1 MDGIVLVGRRYLLT
15 NRLLHAT
22 ALLSLTGL
30 TAYLGWH
37 GEVLLLGAALC
48 LPALWGMAHSRLLA
62 WLIAL
67 TYYLLA
73 ARDIP
78 AGAAVFFGQGT
89 SYGWLLL
96 IGASLLLSLPYA
108 LLWKRNPSPW
118 RFALVMV
125 LVSLPPIGV
134 VGWAN
139 PLTAAGVLLPG
150 FGWFGLVATLV
161 VACLISRYPP
171 LAIFCFVVS
180 IATPQRME
188 SPPPGWIAMNTAY
201 QMSSGESAGLSA
213 AQRQMEIIDLIIHS
227 LERVVI
233 LPETIVGQWRDS
245 SLFLWEEL
253 AQLAEQRGQTII
265 FGAELP
271 QANGYKNAAVRLTP
285 EGGDLAYQQLMPVP
299 VSMWRPWSDQSALP
313 AWFMP
318 QSVEIEGERAAFLIC
333 YEQLLFWPPL
343 VAMSTDPDVLI
354 GMSNDWWARGGDIP
368 AIQLSVLKAWA
379 SLFNRSLIS
388 VVNK

>member
-30 TAYLGWH
+30 TAYLAWH

-67 TYYLLA
+67 NYYLVA

-78 AGAAVFFGQGT
+78 AGAAVFFGQGA

-118 RFALVMV
+118 RFALVLV
-125 LVSLPPIGV
+125 LVSLPPIGI
-134 VGWAN
+134 VGWTN

-150 FGWFGLVATLV
+150 LGWFGLAATV
-161 VACLISRYPP
+161 VVTCLISRYPP
-171 LAIFCFVVS
+171 LAILCFVVS
-180 IATPQRME
+180 MATPLNMKA
-188 SPPPGWIAMNTAY
+188 PPKGWAAINTSY
-201 QMSSGESAGLSA
+201 QMASGTSSGLST
-213 AQRQMEIIDLIIHS
+213 AQRQQSIINQLIQRN
-227 LERVVI
+227 ERVLI

-253 AQLAEQRGQTII
+253 AQVAEQRGQTII

-271 QANGYKNAAVRLTP
+271 QAKGYKNAAIRLNP
-285 EGGDLAYQQLMPVP
+285 QGGDLVYQQLMPVP
-299 VSMWRPWSDQSALP
+299 VSMWRPWSDESALP

-343 VAMSTDPDVLI
+343 VALSTDPDVLI

-368 AIQLSVLKAWA
+368 AIQVSVLRAWA
-379 SLFNRSLIS
+379 SLFDKSLIYA
-388 VVNK
+388 VNR